1 MSNMERLVAIYR
13 DVLKKPDLQLTP
25 ELTARDVDSWDSLAH
40 VQIIVEVE
48 KKFAIEFDLDDFLTI
63 RNVGDFFKLLQRY
76 GVEL

>member
-1 MSNMERLVAIYR
+1 MSNMEKLVAIYR
-13 DVLKKPDLQLTP
+13 DVLKKPDLELKP

-48 KKFAIEFDLDDFLTI
+48 KKFGVEFDLDDFLAI
-63 RNVGDFFKLLQRY
+63 RNVGDFLKLLQRY